1 MFTMSRF
8 TLALPFGPCLIDIL
22 YRIPILEE
30 KLFSLWNTQW
40 VMLTE
45 PNETI
50 VIIVICFFFLF
61 LGRLK
66 SLRKIEWNIFEEFRF
81 EIFCWKIRKIVVYF
95 SRRHPKAK
103 LNSYLIAP
111 GYKAEMHTLRKSL
124 NKQAKF
130 ITQKHIYQCKNGG
143 DKVLADSH

>member
-81 EIFCWKIRKIVVYF
+81 EIFC
-95 SRRHPKAK
+95 
-103 LNSYLIAP
+103 
-111 GYKAEMHTLRKSL
+111 
-124 NKQAKF
+124 
-130 ITQKHIYQCKNGG
+130 
-143 DKVLADSH
+143 